1 MKSDPAG
8 RRTLLSGVLLP
19 VLIGG
24 LAVTLA
30 GCGAANGD
38 ASSSKLSAA
47 STASQNRV
55 AIKSDGLAIE
65 ATTAT
70 AILRGYSPQPLSV
83 RIMGGWVDAEKAK
96 RAGQESDEAEQ
107 RKQAMASFG
116 TLTVQVAAGKTE
128 PGSYQ
133 LAPEGDSP
141 DVGTVIIDK
150 VKDAG
155 LASDYTSQSGT
166 LTIKSVAMSDGG
178 SVTAIEGS
186 FEGQFASEDGDSC
199 AFSGNFRFK
208 PKDQ

>member
-1 MKSDPAG
+1 MKLDPA
-8 RRTLLSGVLLP
+8 RRQTLLSRALLP

-30 GCGAANGD
+30 GCGAADGD
-38 ASSSKLSAA
+38 APSSKSSAV
-47 STASQNRV
+47 STDSQNRV
-55 AIKSDGLAIE
+55 TIKSDGLAIE

-70 AILRGYSPQPLSV
+70 AILRGYSRQPVSV

-96 RAGQESDEAEQ
+96 RAGQESDEAQQ

-133 LAPEGDSP
+133 LTPDGDSP

-178 SVTAIEGS
+178 SVAAIEGN
-186 FEGQFASEDGDSC
+186 FDGQFASEDGDNR
-199 AFSGNFRFK
+199 AFSGNFRFA
-208 PKDQ
+208 PKDR